1 MRAGKASRT
10 PARGMAVPQ
19 PNKGA
24 ASFSSPKRAIS
35 RSPLRSLGSVSR
47 LCGGRLSALV
57 AEKADRFGSQSDPG
71 IGDAADGSA
80 PYGHAHADNRRSA
93 PERAAR
99 PAQSAVDNVAQCAPS
114 NQKPWPRRSDPPN
127 LGRPGSPSR
136 EPQTSDPRR
145 HTAPAVS
152 PTGAP

>member
-47 LCGGRLSALV
+47 LFGDRHSALV
-57 AEKADRFGSQSDPG
+57 AEKADRFGSQPDPG
-71 IGDAADGSA
+71 ISDAADGSA
-80 PYGHAHADNRRSA
+80 TPDAEGFGFALDGDKGNWA
-93 PERAAR
+93 
-99 PAQSAVDNVAQCAPS
+99 
-114 NQKPWPRRSDPPN
+114 
-127 LGRPGSPSR
+127 GS
-136 EPQTSDPRR
+136 
-145 HTAPAVS
+145 
-152 PTGAP
+152 TGAGSQPKRPTVLRIARTLKPSDGAISEG

>member
-1 MRAGKASRT
+1 MRAGKANRT

-47 LCGGRLSALV
+47 LFGDRHSALV

-80 PYGHAHADNRRSA
+80 TPDAEGFGFALGGKDRGNSA
-93 PERAAR
+93 CSTGVGSQPKRLTVLRMARLLTPMGRAI
-99 PAQSAVDNVAQCAPS
+99 AQCTY
-114 NQKPWPRRSDPPN
+114 
-127 LGRPGSPSR
+127 PGLLSR
-136 EPQTSDPRR
+136 WF
-145 HTAPAVS
+145 
-152 PTGAP
+152 